1 MPDVIIIGLG
11 PAGASAAIY
20 LCRANRRALLVGKD
34 FGALQ
39 KAEKIE
45 NYFGLEEPISG
56 EALAPSKPGRSA
68 RRFFSRR
75 RSTSP
80 GSRRASAC

>member
-1 MPDVIIIGLG
+1 MPAVILIGLG

-34 FGALQ
+34 FGAPQ

-45 NYFGLEEPISG
+45 NYFGLEAVSYTHLDVYKRQVP
-56 EALAPSKPGRSA
+56 
-68 RRFFSRR
+68 
-75 RSTSP
+75 
-80 GSRRASAC
+80 